1 MEYISVKF
9 QDTEKTE
16 KFDEFI
22 KPFVIDDDKSAQIK
36 IVFEQELEKGLK
48 HGLKASSLQ
57 MENTYVMEMTNGK
70 EKGKFL
76 ALDLG
81 GTNFRV
87 MLLEMLNGK
96 ESKVSWKCSI

>member
-1 MEYISVKF
+1 
-9 QDTEKTE
+9 
-16 KFDEFI
+16 
-22 KPFVIDDDKSAQIK
+22 
-36 IVFEQELEKGLK
+36 
-48 HGLKASSLQ
+48 

-70 EKGKFL
+70 EEGKFL

-96 ESKVSWKCSI
+96 